1 MKLNR
6 PSNLPES
13 DRVEMRQMRHSKPWL
28 WSYAA
33 LAEHFGTSTTTAMR
47 ICKPPSKEQAAA

>member
-6 PSNLPES
+6 PSRLPES
-13 DRVEMRQMRHSKPWL
+13 DRVEMRQMREAKPWL

-33 LAEHFGTSTTTAMR
+33 LAEHFGCSRWTAMN
-47 ICKPPSKEQAAA
+47 ICKKEIRQQEAA